1 MVMVLNKIGVF
12 SAGKITAVL
21 YAGLGLIAGVF
32 ISMFSFL
39 GAFAGAMSEQ
49 EGALI
54 GLFFGVGAVIFLPVF
69 YGIMGFIGGIITAL
83 LYNLAAGVIGGLELD
98 LE

>member
-1 MVMVLNKIGVF
+1 MVLKKIGVF
-12 SAGKITAVL
+12 SAGKITGIL

-32 ISMFSFL
+32 ISLFSVL
-39 GAFAGAMSEQ
+39 GAFAGAMSDQ
-49 EGALI
+49 EGALV
-54 GLFFGVGAVIFLPVF
+54 GLFFGVGAVIFIPVF
-69 YGIMGFIGGIITAL
+69 YGIMGFIAGILTAF